1 MQKFNVGEY
10 TDCPIFD
17 GLYEFCSIYTGAS
30 IDGAKKLNQ
39 RNCDI
44 ALNWSVRTLRA
55 WNTFHNDAL
64 LFSILFT
71 LDNINKLDIF
81 FSNISLLEN
90 KNILFST
97 YYFFYV
103 SFPSLVSS
111 SSSVWKENMG

>member
-1 MQKFNVGEY
+1 MTSHKAPDAAAVAHHFAQHFGGVLPLPLAHASLDSSLVGISRPIAGGLATALPFSLSLPDSIGMQKFNVGEY

-55 WNTFHNDAL
+55 
-64 LFSILFT
+64 
-71 LDNINKLDIF
+71 
-81 FSNISLLEN
+81 
-90 KNILFST
+90 
-97 YYFFYV
+97 
-103 SFPSLVSS
+103 
-111 SSSVWKENMG
+111 